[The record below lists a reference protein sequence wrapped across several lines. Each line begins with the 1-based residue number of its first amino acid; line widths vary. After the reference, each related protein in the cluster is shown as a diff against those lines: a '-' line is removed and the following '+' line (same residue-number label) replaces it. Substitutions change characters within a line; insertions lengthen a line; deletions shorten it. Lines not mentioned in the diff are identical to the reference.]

1 MGLSVTARL
10 KYRVSCGDDSDGEV
24 ERQVE
29 VRRRFGSERVRE
41 REID

>member
-1 MGLSVTARL
+1 MGLFVTARL

-24 ERQVE
+24 EQRVE
-29 VRRRFGSERVRE
+29 MRRRFGLERVRE

>member
-10 KYRVSCGDDSDGEV
+10 KYRVSCDDGSDGEV
-24 ERQVE
+24 EQRVE